1 MVTKCQEVI
10 ALSVIRVRGIL
21 FLFFF
26 FFVFFFLLLLLL
38 PSSKE
43 NLTRSSLSIEIY
55 EWILAQTSTKIV
67 AGNLEGLN
75 ETRTLA
81 RLGQET
87 LQ

>member
-10 ALSVIRVRGIL
+10 ASRVIRVRGIL
-21 FLFFF
+21 FLFF
-26 FFVFFFLLLLLL
+26 LLLLL
-38 PSSKE
+38 SSKE